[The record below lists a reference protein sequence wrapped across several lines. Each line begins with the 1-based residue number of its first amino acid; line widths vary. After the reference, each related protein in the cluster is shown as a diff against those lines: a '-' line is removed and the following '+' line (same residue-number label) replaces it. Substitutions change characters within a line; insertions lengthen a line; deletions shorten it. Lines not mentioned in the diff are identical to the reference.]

1 MIQSPPPDSPDP
13 STFFSTS
20 TQSLTARST
29 PPSHSA
35 IKTDTSNNN
44 ACVTLPSSS
53 PIINPT
59 LLRKPVGIILPPLSY
74 LSLARPYLRPQAHY
88 DPSEPLLL
96 VSKAADRPSSNH
108 FTVCAAN
115 GPPKAAATLHP
126 VPDALLA
133 LGLKPRATFD
143 KSTLIT
149 NPLIILLAT
158 SLLARI
164 DQPLTLNLKFA
175 PRTCFSC
182 HRTFNIFSLRSS
194 PKTNLQP
201 NSRYATIR

>member
-1 MIQSPPPDSPDP
+1 MPFLS
-13 STFFSTS
+13 
-20 TQSLTARST
+20 
-29 PPSHSA
+29 
-35 IKTDTSNNN
+35 

-143 KSTLIT
+143 KSTLVT
-149 NPLIILLAT
+149 HPKHTGCPCLLGSCPDPTHPAGKLINT
-158 SLLARI
+158 TY
-164 DQPLTLNLKFA
+164 PT
-175 PRTCFSC
+175 
-182 HRTFNIFSLRSS
+182 
-194 PKTNLQP
+194 
-201 NSRYATIR
+201 